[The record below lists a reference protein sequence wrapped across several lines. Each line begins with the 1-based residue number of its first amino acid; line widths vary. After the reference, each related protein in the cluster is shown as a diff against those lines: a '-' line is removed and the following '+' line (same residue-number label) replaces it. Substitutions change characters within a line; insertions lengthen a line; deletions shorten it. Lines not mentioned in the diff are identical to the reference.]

1 MTQKHWDVVVVGNV
15 GIDTN
20 VYFQADEPDFSR
32 ESNFTEDLD
41 YIGQAGGYASRGYAQ
56 LGWRTAFIGYVGDDF
71 SGRFIREEFTRDGI
85 DLAAMFVDP
94 AGTSRSVNFMYR
106 DGRRKNFYDGKSHM
120 QLQPDRAVCRSVLA
134 ASRLAHFNIPNWAR
148 MLLPIAKEQ
157 GVTLACDLQ
166 DVLQLRDG
174 YRDDFI
180 AAADIVFFSA
190 VNQADPAPLIDELLK
205 WKPELIV
212 VSGMGARGCALGTR
226 AGICYFDPIHMDQP
240 VIDTN
245 GAGDGLAVGFL
256 SSYVLDGYSL
266 EDSIRRGQIAAR
278 YTCTQKASSAHLIT
292 PEVLALHDQQRSF

>member
-1 MTQKHWDVVVVGNV
+1 MTQKHFDVAVIGNA

-20 VYFQADEPDFSR
+20 VYFHSAEPDFTR

-41 YIGQAGGYASRGYAQ
+41 TVGQAGGYAGRGYAQ
-56 LGWRTAFIGYVGDDF
+56 LGKRTAFVGYVGDDF
-71 SGRFIREEFTRDGI
+71 SGRFIREELARDGI
-85 DLAAMFVDP
+85 DLSALFIDP

-120 QLQPDRAVCRSVLA
+120 QLQPDRAICRSVLEQ
-134 ASRLAHFNIPNWAR
+134 SRLAHFNIPNWAR
-148 MLLPIAKEQ
+148 HLLPIAREL
-157 GVTLACDLQ
+157 GLTIACDLQ
-166 DVLQLRDG
+166 DVMQLRDG

-180 AAADIVFFSA
+180 EYADIVFFSA
-190 VNQADPAPLIDELLK
+190 VNQAGPAPLIEELLK
-205 WKPELIV
+205 WKPQLTV

-226 AGICYFDPIHMDQP
+226 DGIRYFDPVHMDAP

-256 SSYVLDGYSL
+256 SSYVLDGYAL
-266 EDSIRRGQIAAR
+266 EDSIQRGQIAAR

-292 PEVLALHDQQRSF
+292 PEIMTHYDRKR

>member
-1 MTQKHWDVVVVGNV
+1 MQDKRFDVAVIGNV

-20 VYFQADEPDFSR
+20 VYFHADEPDFSR
-32 ESNFTEDLD
+32 ESNFTENVD
-41 YIGQAGGYASRGYAQ
+41 YVGQAGGYASRGYAQ

-71 SGRFIREEFTRDGI
+71 SGRFIREEFARDGI
-85 DLAAMFVDP
+85 DLSAVFIDP
-94 AGTSRSVNFMYR
+94 AGTSRSINFMYR

-120 QLQPDRAVCRSVLA
+120 QLQPDRGVCRSVLA
-134 ASRLAHFNIPNWAR
+134 DSRLAHFNIPNWAR
-148 MLLPIAKEQ
+148 HLLPIATDL
-157 GVTLACDLQ
+157 GVTIACDLQ
-166 DVLQLRDG
+166 DVVQLRDG

-180 AAADIVFFSA
+180 EYADIVFFSA
-190 VNQADPAPLIDELLK
+190 VNQAGPASLIEELLK

-226 AGICYFDPIHMDQP
+226 DGIRYFDPVHIDAP

-256 SSYVLDGYSL
+256 SSYVLGGYSL
-266 EDSIRRGQIAAR
+266 EEAIWRGQLAAR

-292 PEVLALHDQQRSF
+292 PALLDHYDREAR